1 VWACVCVH
9 SCVHALVHVSCRVRA
24 GTLLVIFSSLGPPI
38 CATLAVKCRLC
49 GVETLPGLGLL
60 TGTLLGI
67 FSSLG
72 PPICATLAVKCRLY
86 GVETLP
92 RRGLLRLF
100 SLRITVVCYVVSLPF
115 PEYGAVQMTRL
126 WFIYQLLDICR
137 SGSAVI
143 ARRRPDWQ
151 GWRGF
156 PAMLEKCNVVG
167 RWGHS
172 PNTLLMKSVTIV
184 SCAIASRVC
193 REAWLMQLRVEC
205 LWVLP
210 GMCYAHC
217 LVMFLFVAT

>member
-1 VWACVCVH
+1 MRQHIICIYKPVYIHARTFTIYIYIYIYIYICVWACVCVH

-24 GTLLVIFSSLGPPI
+24 
-38 CATLAVKCRLC
+38 
-49 GVETLPGLGLL
+49 
-60 TGTLLGI
+60 GTLLGI